1 MNIRDLKY
9 LVAVADLRH
18 FGRAAEA
25 CFVSQPTLSGQLK
38 KLEEELGVVLFERS
52 ARSVVPTPVG
62 EEIVAQARRVLDEVA
77 DIESLARAAQDPL
90 AGPLHVGAIHT
101 ISPYVMPE
109 VMAPIRREF
118 PQMQLILHEDVTNNL
133 TRQLLEHRLD
143 AALLAT
149 PVEAPELQAL
159 PLYDEPFRFAHP
171 ADHPFANDAAI
182 GERHLTGSHLLL
194 LADGHCLAD
203 QVLGLCR
210 ASGMP
215 ADGADDLRAASM
227 ETLVRLVGKGF
238 GHTLIPELAVNQGW
252 LAELGVVARAIDLP
266 GAHRTVSLVSRRG
279 FPRPAALNALGGV
292 IRRCLGARVRLA
304 DGGRAQPA

>member
-1 MNIRDLKY
+1 MNIRDFRY

-18 FGRAAEA
+18 FGKAAES

-62 EEIVAQARRVLDEVA
+62 ERIIEQARRLLDEVT

-109 VMAPIRREF
+109 VMAPVRAEF
-118 PQMQLILHEDVTNNL
+118 PQMQLVLHEDITDNL
-133 TRQLLEHRLD
+133 TRQLLEHQID

-149 PVEAPELQAL
+149 PVEAPELCST
-159 PLYDEPFRFAHP
+159 PLYDEPFRFALP
-171 ADHPFANDAAI
+171 VDHPYAQDKTI
-182 GERHLTGSHLLL
+182 GARHLTDAHLLL

-210 ASGMP
+210 ASGLP
-215 ADGADDLRAASM
+215 EGGADDMRAASM
-227 ETLVRLVGKGF
+227 ETLVRLVAKGF
-238 GHTLIPELAVNQGW
+238 GHTLIPELAVNHGW
-252 LAELGVVARAIDLP
+252 LEELGVVARPIDHP

-279 FPRPAALNALGGV
+279 FPRGAALEALAGL
-292 IRRCLGARVRLA
+292 IRRQLADRVRPL
-304 DGGRAQPA
+304 GTS

>member
-18 FGRAAEA
+18 FGKAAEA

-38 KLEEELGVVLFERS
+38 KLEEELGIVLFERS
-52 ARSVVPTPVG
+52 ARAVMPTPVG
-62 EEIVAQARRVLDEVA
+62 ERIVAQARRVLDEVA
-77 DIESLARAAQDPL
+77 DIESLALAARDPL

-109 VMAPIRREF
+109 VMAPLRRDC
-118 PQMQLILHEDVTNNL
+118 PQMQLILHEDITANL
-133 TRQLLEHRLD
+133 TRDLLDHKLD

-149 PVEAPELQAL
+149 PVEEAELEAL
-159 PLYDEPFRFAHP
+159 PLYDEPFCFAHP
-171 ADHPFANDAAI
+171 VNHRFANDSAI
-182 GERHLTGSHLLL
+182 GADHLTGTDLLL

-210 ASGMP
+210 SSGMRD
-215 ADGADDLRAASM
+215 DGSELRAASM

-238 GHTLIPELAVNQGW
+238 GYTLIPALAINHGW
-252 LAELGVVARAIDLP
+252 LKELGVVARPIALA
-266 GAHRTVSLVSRRG
+266 GARRTVSLVYRRS
-279 FPRPAALNALGGV
+279 FPRPAALQALAAT
-292 IRRCLGARVRLA
+292 ILSTLRDRITPLA
-304 DGGRAQPA
+304 DRDRP

>member
-1 MNIRDLKY
+1 MNLRDLKY

-18 FGRAAEA
+18 FGKAADA

-52 ARSVVPTPVG
+52 KRSVVPTPAG
-62 EEIVAQARRVLDEVA
+62 EAIIAQARKVLEEVS

-109 VMAPIRREF
+109 LMAPVRQEF
-118 PQMQLILHEDVTNNL
+118 PQMELVLHEDITDNL
-133 TRQLLEHRLD
+133 IAGLLDYSLD
-143 AALLAT
+143 VALLAT
-149 PVEAPELQAL
+149 PVEEPELISH
-159 PLYDEPFRFAHP
+159 PLYIEPFYFAHP
-171 ADHPFANDAAI
+171 SEHPLMEESAI
-182 GERHLTGSHLLL
+182 NAEHLTDSDLLL

-210 ASGMP
+210 ASGLP
-215 ADGADDLRAASM
+215 EGGTSSLRAASM

-238 GHTLIPELAVNQGW
+238 GYTLIPKLAINKGW
-252 LAELGVVARAIDLP
+252 LWELGVVARPIDVE
-266 GAHRTVSLVSRRG
+266 GAHRVVSLVTRAS
-279 FPRPAALNALGGV
+279 FPRPAAIA
-292 IRRCLGARVRLA
+292 ALA
-304 DGGRAQPA
+304 DILRRTLEQRVALIPGSNS